1 MGNEDS
7 RCKRNPKIYDSILEL
22 IGDTPLVRLNKIS
35 KNVRS
40 DILVKLEYTNPS
52 GSIKDRIAYEM
63 INQAEREGKL
73 KAGYTII
80 ESSTGNTGIALSFVG
95 TLKGYKVAIYETMPG
110 KAGFEKTKIMQ
121 NLGAEVKLLEP
132 EDIKALEERSI
143 YGAEVELPGRQIC
156 LELEHSDPKNW
167 WARQFS
173 NEFNTKAHNKTG
185 QEILDQ
191 TDNHVDVFVA
201 SIGTGGTLFGIAEVL
216 KRALP
221 RVKVIGIQPTSS
233 KDVLY
238 PGMRYPATEVKG
250 GIISKMLETTSIVDE
265 VVRVTD
271 KDARDMAHR
280 LWKEEGLCAGVS
292 SGANVFIALEEAKKY
307 ENKRTIVTILPDS
320 MNRYITEER
329 FVT

>member
-1 MGNEDS
+1 M
-7 RCKRNPKIYDSILEL
+7 RNSKIYDSILEL
-22 IGDTPLVRLNKIS
+22 IGDTPVIRLNRIS
-35 KNVRS
+35 RNIES

-95 TLKGYKVAIYETMPG
+95 TLKGYKVVIYETMPG
-110 KAGFEKTKIMQ
+110 KAGYEKTKIMQ
-121 NLGAEVKLLEP
+121 NLGAEVELMEP
-132 EDIKALEERSI
+132 EDIKALEEKSI

-156 LELEHSDPKNW
+156 LDLEHSDPKTW

-173 NEFNTKAHNKTG
+173 NEYNTKAHNRTG

-201 SIGTGGTLFGIAEVL
+201 SIGTGGTLLGIAEVL
-216 KRALP
+216 KRTLP

-238 PGMRYPATEVKG
+238 PGMRYPVTEVKG
-250 GIISKMLETTSIVDE
+250 GIISKMLEATGLVDE
-265 VVRVTD
+265 VVRVSD

-280 LWKEEGLCAGVS
+280 LWKEEGLCAGIS
-292 SGANVFIALEEAKKY
+292 SGANVYTALEEAKKY
-307 ENKRTIVTILPDS
+307 DNKKSIVTILPDS